1 MAKLSEQELETQYDE
16 ALDGAFGT
24 VTIAGMEYDTS
35 HALRE
40 LDFTAYS
47 VGFNAW
53 IDGLDNCED
62 CDFNPIEC
70 TCEVA

>member
-1 MAKLSEQELETQYDE
+1 MAKLSGYELEAQYDDM
-16 ALDGAFGT
+16 LDGAFGT

-35 HALRE
+35 RALRE

-47 VGFNAW
+47 VGFNVW
-53 IDGLDNCED
+53 LDGLDNCDD